1 MIFSTALLEETI
13 LEEKMKENI
22 CPICHYSNQPS
33 SSMCSQC
40 GYDNS
45 SKEITDKDKLIG
57 YLASIKK
64 SKDWVKEVTIKKRVT
79 ELQIKKHGVSSTNP
93 ERGGWSITKTATLL
107 GESKGVTSTDIKLA
121 KALSDHPK
129 LKYCRNKSEAMK
141 QLHQINRGGFFS
153 ESPSNFEF
161 EELLQEY
168 LLKNWETSPFANE
181 WVLQRPGL
189 FNKGKY
195 NTGEIGELDFLAKHK
210 TDPKWL
216 VIELKRNQTS
226 DETVGQI
233 LRYMGWV
240 KENRANNEEMVEGVI
255 IAASA
260 DDRIRYA
267 LLCTPDIRLQ
277 IYHLKDGKLKLEEPE
292 SAYLDAKFKN
302 KTPAQME
309 ELLEKL
315 LSIRQ
320 NRKKDK
326 GEFETSRKSDKKNED
341 SNLHS

>member
-1 MIFSTALLEETI
+1 M
-13 LEEKMKENI
+13 
-22 CPICHYSNQPS
+22 
-33 SSMCSQC
+33 
-40 GYDNS
+40 
-45 SKEITDKDKLIG
+45 
-57 YLASIKK
+57 
-64 SKDWVKEVTIKKRVT
+64 
-79 ELQIKKHGVSSTNP
+79 
-93 ERGGWSITKTATLL
+93 
-107 GESKGVTSTDIKLA
+107 
-121 KALSDHPK
+121 
-129 LKYCRNKSEAMK
+129 
-141 QLHQINRGGFFS
+141 
-153 ESPSNFEF
+153 
-161 EELLQEY
+161 
-168 LLKNWETSPFANE
+168 
-181 WVLQRPGL
+181 

-240 KENRANNEEMVEGVI
+240 KENRANNKEMVKGII

-302 KTPAQME
+302 LTQAQRE

-326 GEFETSRKSDKKNED
+326 GKLETSRKSDKKND
-341 SNLHS
+341 GSNLNS

>member
-1 MIFSTALLEETI
+1 M
-13 LEEKMKENI
+13 LEEKMQENV

-45 SKEITDKDKLIG
+45 SKEITNKDKLIG

-107 GESKGVTSTDIKLA
+107 GESKGGTSTDIKLA

-129 LKYCRNKSEAMK
+129 LKRCRNKSEAMK

-240 KENRANNEEMVEGVI
+240 KENRANNEEMVEGII

-302 KTPAQME
+302 LTPAQGE

-326 GEFETSRKSDKKNED
+326 VRI
-341 SNLHS
+341 